1 MKPRRPRALQR
12 VQRVR
17 RLGRRAVARGLM
29 LIDVLI
35 AVLVFSVGVLA
46 IVGLQ
51 SVAVQQSSQA
61 QYRADATM
69 LVSSLIGRMW
79 LTDRQVTTLS
89 TRFATGGPDYETWL
103 ATVSDQLPGAAD
115 FPPTVEVDSVAS
127 GPGSQPTAR
136 VTVTLRWK
144 PPSAAATD
152 PANSLV
158 MVTQIR

>member
-1 MKPRRPRALQR
+1 MSPQRSRALPKTLQHA
-12 VQRVR
+12 
-17 RLGRRAVARGLM
+17 RRAVARGVM

-69 LVSSLIGRMW
+69 LVSSLISRMW

-89 TRFATGGPDYETWL
+89 SRFATGGTEYETWL
-103 ATVSDQLPGAAD
+103 TTVREQLPGAAD
-115 FPPTVEVDSVAS
+115 FPPTVVVDSVPS

-136 VTVTLRWK
+136 VTVTLNWK
-144 PPSAAATD
+144 PPSAAAAD
-152 PANSLV
+152 PANRLV